1 MEELN
6 KLQDFLATYITDE
19 DTADLIIKGG
29 EQGFYYGGA
38 GFLTYDPDDTE
49 DMTAFNEAVEDGYYL
64 TIDDTALHYKYVIGS
79 LK

>member
-38 GFLTYDPDDTE
+38 GFLTYDPDDTQ
-49 DMTAFNEAVEDGYYL
+49 DMMAFNEAVESEDYF
-64 TIDDTALHYKYVIGS
+64 TIDDTALHYKYVIR
-79 LK
+79 

>member
-1 MEELN
+1 MKELN

-19 DTADLIIKGG
+19 DAAHWIIKGG
-29 EQGFYYGGA
+29 EQGFYYGGV

-49 DMTAFNEAVEDGYYL
+49 DMKAFNEAVETGYL
-64 TIDDTALHYKYVIGS
+64 TIDDAGLHYKYVIGS

>member
-1 MEELN
+1 MKELN

-19 DTADLIIKGG
+19 DTAYWIIKGG

-38 GFLTYDPDDTE
+38 GFLTYDPDDAE
-49 DMTAFNEAVEDGYYL
+49 DMKEFSEAVEDGNYT
-64 TIDDTALHYKYVIGS
+64 TIDDAGLHYKYVIGS

>member
-19 DTADLIIKGG
+19 DTACHIVKGG

-49 DMTAFNEAVEDGYYL
+49 DMMAFNEAVEDGNYL
-64 TIDDTALHYKYVIGS
+64 TIDDAGLQYKYVIGS